1 MKISAILFEE
11 LTTSKHGARYGPLF
25 LSTHIC
31 ASNEESMG
39 KIHGIK
45 FEDVLVHF
53 FFSSPNFMLSILLAG
68 NGRMVRPDREG
79 HCTHLEEDTHQ

>member
-31 ASNEESMG
+31 ASTEESMG

-53 FFSSPNFMLSILLAG
+53 FFLAKFHVIYFV
-68 NGRMVRPDREG
+68 GREW
-79 HCTHLEEDTHQ
+79 